1 MDEVMLLAAAR
12 RSYELGRLRR
22 AGRRAGVAAA
32 VAALPLHHC
41 AQAGRA
47 VEGLVGIAALATLVA
62 LFTWRGQGYGRGVA
76 PGLVAG
82 VGPLLLPLLASWTG
96 VLCSTTVCGVL
107 PAASVLGGLAGGLA
121 LAGSAFGGGGAGG
134 GERRGGSYWFA
145 AAAIAASLGV
155 VGCLHVGLAGLG
167 GMAAGLFVGTLAPL
181 AVRAAAAR

>member
-1 MDEVMLLAAAR
+1 MDEALLLAAAR

-22 AGRRAGVAAA
+22 AGRRAAVAAA

-121 LAGSAFGGGGAGG
+121 LAGSALGNA
-134 GERRGGSYWFA
+134 RRGASYWFA
-145 AAAIAASLGV
+145 AGAIAASLGV

-181 AVRAAAAR
+181 AVRAALAR

>member
-1 MDEVMLLAAAR
+1 MDEALLLAAAR

-22 AGRRAGVAAA
+22 AGRRAAVAAA

-121 LAGSAFGGGGAGG
+121 LAGSAFGGERGNA
-134 GERRGGSYWFA
+134 RRGASYWFA
-145 AAAIAASLGV
+145 AGAIAASLGV

-181 AVRAAAAR
+181 AVRAALAR

>member
-1 MDEVMLLAAAR
+1 MDEALLLAAAR

-22 AGRRAGVAAA
+22 AGRRSAVAAA

-47 VEGLVGIAALATLVA
+47 GEALVGIAALATLVA
-62 LFTWRGQGYGRGVA
+62 LFAWRGQGYGRGVG

-82 VGPLLLPLLASWTG
+82 VGPLLLPMLASWTG
-96 VLCSTTVCGVL
+96 LLCSTTICGVL

-121 LAGSAFGGGGAGG
+121 LAGSAFGA
-134 GERRGGSYWFA
+134 ERRGASYWFA

-167 GMAAGLFVGTLAPL
+167 GMAAGLFVGTVAPL
-181 AVRAAAAR
+181 AVRAMAAR

>member
-1 MDEVMLLAAAR
+1 MDEALLPAAAR

-121 LAGSAFGGGGAGG
+121 LAGSAFGGGVGA
-134 GERRGGSYWFA
+134 RRGTSYWFA
-145 AAAIAASLGV
+145 AGAIAASLGV

-181 AVRAAAAR
+181 AVRAVAPR